1 MRNPKW
7 HGGLIRDIGIAR
19 TNDPSATDGFGEAEG
34 NLGHID
40 EKPLAPLEDD
50 VENSSVYYE
59 ASTGAWYLF
68 ANHIDPANTYTDAI
82 WVYWTQD
89 IDHWDPANKAV
100 VLDRQ
105 NTVTVKGAIGMPT
118 VLKLDGHT
126 LAMAYD
132 GAEREDYSHMNRSIC
147 LAIIQLPLAAPNKA
161 STP

>member
-68 ANHIDPANTYTDAI
+68 ASHI
-82 WVYWTQD
+82 
-89 IDHWDPANKAV
+89 DPANKAV
-100 VLDRQ
+100 VLDKH
-105 NTVTVKGAIGMPT
+105 NTLAVKGRLVCPP
-118 VLKLDGHT
+118 
-126 LAMAYD
+126 
-132 GAEREDYSHMNRSIC
+132 C
-147 LAIIQLPLAAPNKA
+147 
-161 STP
+161 